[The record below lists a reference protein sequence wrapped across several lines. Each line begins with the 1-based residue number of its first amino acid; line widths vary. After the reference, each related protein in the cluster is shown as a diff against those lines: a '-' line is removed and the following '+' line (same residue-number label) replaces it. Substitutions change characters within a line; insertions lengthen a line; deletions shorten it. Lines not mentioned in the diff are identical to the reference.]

1 MDNYK
6 QNNGE
11 QSNNKHGAVSSHSSS
26 TLIISHYFWK
36 ETKKNKLDDG
46 TFLIT
51 LQSWRLDQDH

>member
-11 QSNNKHGAVSSHSSS
+11 QSNNTELCPATAPALSLYH
-26 TLIISHYFWK
+26 IISERK
-36 ETKKNKLDDG
+36 QKNKLDDG
-46 TFLIT
+46 TLLIT